1 MSKYLH
7 CKSKMSHITQT
18 SHFTRPHEERKKIKR
33 KLKKQSDPKIFFKND
48 HSKVTLNYTTGNGL
62 VSSIQMG
69 EDLPRA
75 LFVTSSPNL
84 DALGRIIHS
93 PIKI

>member
-1 MSKYLH
+1 M
-7 CKSKMSHITQT
+7 
-18 SHFTRPHEERKKIKR
+18 ERNKKIE
-33 KLKKQSDPKIFFKND
+33 KIEIYFSMTSATKIWPL
-48 HSKVTLNYTTGNGL
+48 KVTLNYTTGNGF
-62 VSSIQMG
+62 VSSVQMG
-69 EDLPRA
+69 DDLPGT

>member
-1 MSKYLH
+1 MRREKN
-7 CKSKMSHITQT
+7 Q
-18 SHFTRPHEERKKIKR
+18 EEIKN
-33 KLKKQSDPKIFFKND
+33 IFFKND

>member
-1 MSKYLH
+1 MEKNKKKNRENPNLFL
-7 CKSKMSHITQT
+7 T
-18 SHFTRPHEERKKIKR
+18 SATKIWP
-33 KLKKQSDPKIFFKND
+33 L
-48 HSKVTLNYTTGNGL
+48 KVTLNYTTGNGL
-62 VSSIQMG
+62 VSSVQMG
-69 EDLPRA
+69 DDLPGT

>member
-1 MSKYLH
+1 M
-7 CKSKMSHITQT
+7 
-18 SHFTRPHEERKKIKR
+18 ERN
-33 KLKKQSDPKIFFKND
+33 KIFKKNRENPNL
-48 HSKVTLNYTTGNGL
+48 SLTKIWPLKVTLNYTTGNGL
-62 VSSIQMG
+62 VSSLQMG
-69 EDLPRA
+69 DDLPGT